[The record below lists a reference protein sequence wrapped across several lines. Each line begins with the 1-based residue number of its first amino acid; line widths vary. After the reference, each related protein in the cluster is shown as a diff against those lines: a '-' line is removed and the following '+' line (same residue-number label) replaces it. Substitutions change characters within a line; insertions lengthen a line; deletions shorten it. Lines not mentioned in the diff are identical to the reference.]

1 MESIRF
7 DGFSDIYES
16 SRPTLPRQMFEILKK
31 YKSSIETIVDIGCGT
46 GLSTKVCEE
55 FADRVIGID
64 PSEDMLKQAKR
75 KENDKI
81 KFIQGYG
88 ENTTLSDS
96 VADIVI
102 CAQSFHWMKKDETLN
117 EVYRILKPNGV
128 FVIIDANYPPIIN
141 KELEK
146 LYFSIVRKAKKQ
158 EAFEEKILVNKE
170 KHIDSIKNSNLFDYA
185 REIFFSKTE
194 LYDKERFKNF
204 ILSQSTVQKCI
215 KGNYGILKEDLEN
228 LDDRLESVFKGTSLE
243 AIFSYEMRIGIK

>member
-1 MESIRF
+1 
-7 DGFSDIYES
+7 
-16 SRPTLPRQMFEILKK
+16 
-31 YKSSIETIVDIGCGT
+31 
-46 GLSTKVCEE
+46 
-55 FADRVIGID
+55 
-64 PSEDMLKQAKR
+64 
-75 KENDKI
+75 
-81 KFIQGYG
+81 
-88 ENTTLSDS
+88 
-96 VADIVI
+96 
-102 CAQSFHWMKKDETLN
+102 MKKDETLN

-158 EAFEEKILVNKE
+158 EAFEEKILINKE

-185 REIFFSKTE
+185 RKIFFSKTE

-215 KGNYGILKEDLEN
+215 KGNYGILKEELETLDDKLEN
-228 LDDRLESVFKGTSLE
+228 IFNGKSLE

>member
-1 MESIRF
+1 MGNIRF

-117 EVYRILKPNGV
+117 EVYRILKPNGI
-128 FVIIDANYPPIIN
+128 FVIIDADYPPIIN

-158 EAFEEKILVNKE
+158 EAFEEKILINKE
-170 KHIDSIKNSNLFDYA
+170 KHIDSIKNSNSFDYA

-215 KGNYGILKEDLEN
+215 KENYEILKEELETLDDKLEN
-228 LDDRLESVFKGTSLE
+228 IFNGKSLD
-243 AIFSYEMRIGIK
+243 AIYSYEMRIGIK

>member
-16 SRPTLPRQMFEILKK
+16 SRPTLPRQTFEILKK

-64 PSEDMLKQAKR
+64 PSNEMLKQAQK
-75 KENDKI
+75 KETDKI
-81 KFIQGYG
+81 KFIHGYG
-88 ENTTLSDS
+88 ENTMLPDAI
-96 VADIVI
+96 ADIVI

-117 EVYRILKPNGV
+117 EVYRILKPNGI

-215 KGNYGILKEDLEN
+215 KGNYGILKEELETLDDKLEN
-228 LDDRLESVFKGTSLE
+228 IFNGKSLE